1 VAVTEQIFATAME
14 LQRHPGTTAHSQIER
29 WFMDAIARGDLAPG
43 DRLPREQDLAESFG
57 VSRMTLRQALAGLG
71 KRGVIKRVPGRS
83 GGTFIVEPKIECDLT
98 GLAGFTE
105 QLRRSNLRAHARII
119 RAETVAA
126 PRAVATALGLPRGAL
141 VHEVVRV
148 RSAEG
153 TPLALER
160 SFFPGAVFPDFLDH
174 RLTGSLYR
182 LMARTYQQEPR
193 TAVESLEP
201 ISTSAD
207 EAALLGIEAG
217 LAVMLIER
225 TAFTAAGLAVEFARD
240 LFRSDRIKI
249 SIRSGWTGGRADDLA
264 APAPGPR
271 RHSI

>member
-1 VAVTEQIFATAME
+1 VTEQIFATAME
-14 LQRHPGTTAHSQIER
+14 LRRHHGTTAHSQIEH
-29 WFMDAIARGDLAPG
+29 WFMAAIARGDLAPG
-43 DRLPREQDLAESFG
+43 DRLPREQDLADSFG

-71 KRGVIKRVPGRS
+71 NRGVIQRVPGRS

-105 QLRRSNLRAHARII
+105 QLRRSNLRARARII

-126 PRAVATALGLPRGAL
+126 PRAVATALGLARGAL

-160 SFFPGAVFPDFLDH
+160 SFFPCVVFPDFLDH

-193 TAVESLEP
+193 TAVEALEP
-201 ISTSAD
+201 VSASAD

-249 SIRSGWTGGRADDLA
+249 SIRSGWTGGRADDLGA
-264 APAPGPR
+264 LAPGPR